1 MSDPFLID
9 AAPSPSRAPCPPPPV
24 IAVPPGLPPLVYV
37 DEYLLVMDKPAGL
50 LSVPGRGEANAD
62 CAIARLQAEFA
73 DARVVHRLDMG
84 TSGLLVFGRGEAAQ
98 RALSRAFEQ
107 RLTHKSYVAVV
118 AGSPTEDA
126 GQIALPLICDWPN
139 RPRQMVDWQ
148 RGKPALTHWQVLE
161 RQPALGR
168 SRLALTPVTGR
179 SHQLRV
185 HMLALGHPILGDEL
199 YAPPE
204 LAALAPRLLL
214 HAQQLSLP
222 HPVSGELLTL
232 HAPAPF

>member
-1 MSDPFLID
+1 MPVPLFTDS
-9 AAPSPSRAPCPPPPV
+9 APGRSPCPPPPV
-24 IAVPPGLPPLVYV
+24 IAVPPGLPPLLWC
-37 DEYLLVMDKPAGL
+37 DAHLLVIDKPAGL
-50 LSVPGRGEANAD
+50 LSVPGRGEAHAD
-62 CAIARLQAEFA
+62 CASARVQAEFP
-73 DARVVHRLDMG
+73 DALVVHRLDMG
-84 TSGLLVFGRGEAAQ
+84 TSGLLVFARGEAAQ
-98 RALSRAFEQ
+98 RKLSRAFEQ
-107 RLTHKSYVAVV
+107 RLTHKNYVAVV
-118 AGSPTEDA
+118 AGCPAESA
-126 GQIALPLICDWPN
+126 GQIELPLICDWPN

-161 RQPALGR
+161 RWPALGR
-168 SRLALTPVTGR
+168 SRLALTPITGR

-204 LAALAPRLLL
+204 LAAQAPRLLL

-222 HPVSGELLTL
+222 HPASGEMLTL